1 MPPAESEAAT
11 LPSEVLM
18 KMYSNDLRKGDVI
31 DGWTIVGIS
40 REGAEDETIVLSVQR
55 DGAQEERRIE
65 GGTVVEASRNP

>member
-1 MPPAESEAAT
+1 MPP
-11 LPSEVLM
+11 EVLM

-55 DGAQEERRIE
+55 DGVQEERRIE